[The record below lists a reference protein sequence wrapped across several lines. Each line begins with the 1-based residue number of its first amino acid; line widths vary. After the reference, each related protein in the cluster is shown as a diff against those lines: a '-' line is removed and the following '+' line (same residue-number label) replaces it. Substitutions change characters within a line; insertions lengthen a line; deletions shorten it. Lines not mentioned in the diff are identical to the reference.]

1 MNELVVQLV
10 PLVLVAFRLS
20 GLFVFAPLLA
30 NVSIPMPVKVLLC
43 AAMAVGVFPLVKA
56 PALPADIDFISL
68 AVIAVMEV
76 LVGVVIGLLALI
88 PVAAVQVAGVLMG
101 QQMGLG
107 LAAIYNP
114 ALETE
119 SDLIGEVLI
128 QLAMVAFLSLGGIEV
143 LFLSVARSFEAV
155 PIGGFSTG
163 WAPVHHVLP
172 MLVSGFD
179 LALRVAAPMLG
190 IILVETIATAMLMK
204 TVPQINV
211 MSLGFG
217 LKILLGL
224 SALIL
229 SVRIMD
235 SAIMDHVAQAG
246 RELLWSSGR
255 VATPAGGH

>member
-1 MNELVVQLV
+1 M
-10 PLVLVAFRLS
+10 
-20 GLFVFAPLLA
+20 
-30 NVSIPMPVKVLLC
+30 
-43 AAMAVGVFPLVKA
+43 
-56 PALPADIDFISL
+56 
-68 AVIAVMEV
+68 
-76 LVGVVIGLLALI
+76 
-88 PVAAVQVAGVLMG
+88 
-101 QQMGLG
+101 
-107 LAAIYNP
+107 
-114 ALETE
+114 
-119 SDLIGEVLI
+119 
-128 QLAMVAFLSLGGIEV
+128 
-143 LFLSVARSFEAV
+143 
-155 PIGGFSTG
+155 
-163 WAPVHHVLP
+163 HHVLP